1 MYQVIIIVHVLL
13 GLGVVGFVLLQQGKG
28 ADAGAAFGS
37 GSSGSVFG
45 AQGSSSFLSRT
56 TAILAALFFSTS
68 LGLAVLSGHQ
78 DGPVDLMETTEA
90 EEVFADLPLVN
101 DTDSAPI
108 KATPMSLK
116 DVKAGS
122 FVPDTVSDA
131 VQGATEQAGGL
142 ADAVGNKVG
151 GIVEGANNIVSEGID
166 NIGNQAGS
174 LVDGAKNVVSDNMS
188 SLDNK
193 AGEIVGGA
201 KNIVTDSMGTVEN
214 KANVIIEETGGIIS
228 EKIDMIKE

>member
-13 GLGVVGFVLLQQGKG
+13 GLGVVSLVLLQQGKG

-45 AQGSSSFLSRT
+45 AQGASSFLSRT

-78 DGPVDLMETTEA
+78 DGPVDLMEAVET

-101 DTDSAPI
+101 DTDDSAPI
-108 KATPMSLK
+108 KAIPMSPE

-122 FVPDTVSDA
+122 FVPDA
-131 VQGATEQAGGL
+131 VQGATEQATQL
-142 ADAVGNKVG
+142 ADTVENKTG
-151 GIVEGANNIVSEGID
+151 SIVDGANNIVSD
-166 NIGNQAGS
+166 SIGAVESNAGA
-174 LVDGAKNVVSDNMS
+174 LIDGARNVVSEQIGGIENQVGSAVEGATSIVSDN
-188 SLDNK
+188 
-193 AGEIVGGA
+193 
-201 KNIVTDSMGTVEN
+201 VEMIEN
-214 KANVIIEETGGIIS
+214 EANVLIEGTSDIVP
-228 EKIDMIKE
+228 EKIDIINE